1 MKKAVLIPDSFKG
14 TMSSLEICSIMKKE
28 ILSRFPSC
36 NVVSIPVAD
45 GGEGSCESFLQAL
58 GGKMVNVEVTGPFPN
73 EKVMGYYAMLP
84 DMTAVVETAAAASL
98 PMVEDRKDPR
108 NTTTYGVGELVLHAV
123 QNGAK
128 KVIVALGGSCTNDA
142 ACGLA
147 AACGIRFYDSN
158 DNAFI
163 PVGGTLK
170 DVARIDVSTLDDEVR
185 NIPIVAMCDIDNP
198 FYGESGAAYGYAPQK
213 GADEECVKELDAGLM
228 HIAEVMKRDLK
239 MDVQNIP
246 GAGAAGGMGGG
257 IAAFFNA
264 PLRMGMDV
272 VLDCTGFDE
281 TAKDADY
288 IFTGEGRIDSQSL
301 RGKVVIGVSKR
312 AKELKVPVIAVVG
325 DIGDNIQGIYDEG
338 VKAVFSINRVA
349 VPYSVAKTRAKSDLA
364 LTMDN
369 ILRLL

>member
-28 ILSRFPSC
+28 ILNRFPTC
-36 NVVSIPVAD
+36 DVASIPVAD

-58 GGKMVNVEVTGPFPN
+58 GGEMVYVEVTGPFPN
-73 EKVMGYYAMLP
+73 EKVMGYYAMLS

-98 PMVEDRKDPR
+98 PMVEDRKDPK

-123 QNGAK
+123 RNGAK
-128 KVIVALGGSCTNDA
+128 KIIVALGGSCTNDA

-147 AACGIRFYDSN
+147 AACGIRFYDSCGKT
-158 DNAFI
+158 FI

-170 DVARIDVSTLDDEVR
+170 DVVHIDVSTLDEVVKST
-185 NIPIVAMCDIDNP
+185 PIVAMCDIDNP
-198 FYGESGAAYGYAPQK
+198 FYGENGAAYVYAPQK
-213 GADEECVKELDAGLM
+213 GADEECVRGLDAGLR
-228 HIAEVMKRDLK
+228 HIADIMKRDLK
-239 MDVQNIP
+239 IDVQSIP

-257 IAAFFNA
+257 IAAFLNA
-264 PLRMGMDV
+264 PLSMGIDV

-325 DIGDNIQGIYDEG
+325 DIGDNIQSVYDEG

-349 VPYSVAKTRAKSDLA
+349 VPYTVARTRAKSDLA

-369 ILRLL
+369 ILRVL

>member
-14 TMSSLEICSIMKKE
+14 TMSSMEICSIMKKE
-28 ILSRFPSC
+28 ILNRFPSC

-58 GGKMVNVEVTGPFPN
+58 GGEMVRVEVTGPFPD
-73 EKVMGYYAMLP
+73 EKVNGYYAMLS

-98 PMVEDRKDPR
+98 PMVENHKDPR

-128 KVIVALGGSCTNDA
+128 KVIIALGGSCTNDA

-147 AACGIRFYDSN
+147 AACGVKFYDAN
-158 DNAFI
+158 GNPFV

-170 DVARIDVSTLDDEVR
+170 NVVHIDVSTVDESLR
-185 NIPIVAMCDIDNP
+185 NVPKETMCDIDNP
-198 FYGESGAAYGYAPQK
+198 FYGENGAAYVYAPQK

-239 MDVQNIP
+239 LDVQNIP

-257 IAAFFNA
+257 SAAFFNA
-264 PLRMGMDV
+264 PLRMGIDV

-325 DIGDNIQGIYDEG
+325 DVGDNIQGVYDEG

-349 VPYSVAKTRAKSDLA
+349 VPYTIARTRAKSDLA

-369 ILRLL
+369 ILRVL

>member
-1 MKKAVLIPDSFKG
+1 MKKAILIPDSFKG

-28 ILSRFPSC
+28 ILKKFPDC
-36 NVVSIPVAD
+36 RVVSIPVAD

-58 GGKMVNVEVTGPFPN
+58 GGEMVNVEVTGPFPN

-123 QNGAK
+123 QSGAK
-128 KVIVALGGSCTNDA
+128 KIIIALGGSCTNDA

-158 DNAFI
+158 GNAFV

-170 DVARIDVSTLDDEVR
+170 DVARIDVSNLYEEVK

-198 FYGESGAAYGYAPQK
+198 FYGESGAAYVYAPQK
-213 GADEECVKELDAGLM
+213 GADEECVRDLDAGLR
-228 HIAEVMKRDLK
+228 HIADIMERDLK
-239 MDVQNIP
+239 IDVQSIP

-257 IAAFFNA
+257 IAAFLNA
-264 PLRMGMDV
+264 PLRMGIDV

-288 IFTGEGRIDSQSL
+288 IFTGEGKIDSQSL

-325 DIGDNIQGIYDEG
+325 DIGDNIQSVYDEG

-349 VPYSVAKTRAKSDLA
+349 VPYTVARTRAKSDLA

-369 ILRLL
+369 ILRVL

>member
-14 TMSSLEICSIMKKE
+14 TMSSMEICSIMKKE
-28 ILSRFPSC
+28 ILNRFPSC

-58 GGKMVNVEVTGPFPN
+58 GGKMVGVEVTGPFLD
-73 EKVMGYYAMLP
+73 EKVNGYYAMLP

-98 PMVEDRKDPR
+98 PTVEDRKDPR

-123 QNGAK
+123 RNGAQ
-128 KVIVALGGSCTNDA
+128 KVIIALGGSCTNDA

-147 AACGIRFYDSN
+147 SACGVKFHDANGNS
-158 DNAFI
+158 FV

-170 DVARIDVSTLDDEVR
+170 DVVRIDVSTVDESLR
-185 NIPIVAMCDIDNP
+185 NVPIEIMCDIDNP
-198 FYGESGAAYGYAPQK
+198 FYGENGAAYVYAPQK
-213 GADEECVKELDAGLM
+213 GADEECVKELDAGLR
-228 HIAEVMKRDLK
+228 HIADVMKSNLNI
-239 MDVQNIP
+239 DVQGLP

-257 IAAFFNA
+257 IAAFLNA
-264 PLRMGMDV
+264 PLRMGIDV

-281 TAKDADY
+281 IAKDADY
-288 IFTGEGRIDSQSL
+288 IFTGEGKIDSQSL
-301 RGKVVIGVSKR
+301 RGKVVFGVSKR
-312 AKELKVPVIAVVG
+312 AKELEVPVIAVVG
-325 DIGDNIQGIYDEG
+325 DIGDSIQGIYEQG

-369 ILRLL
+369 ILRVL